1 MRFFTSFLTV
11 LLCSLPALAN
21 MSNSIDYTRLNIV
34 GDAVEGAWNLNANP
48 MTSIDRGVFTWTGT
62 LTADRPFKFMN
73 SDDGWHKHVV
83 ATSKDEIIKD
93 GEIHHLDFYAD
104 WTLPDA
110 LDNKFMVKETGVY
123 VLTVDLRHM
132 SVRLSRQQPA
142 TVYPDK
148 YYITGSALDDNVI
161 EMDKIGNFEFKQ
173 SLQCSPGNIILM
185 DTPTRGEDTR
195 FFIPVFEDVDI
206 SFGMGY
212 SSSLCVTND
221 ADARG
226 WSVSVPGDYALYISC
241 GDNRYSG
248 RRYRP
253 RKHLYLV
260 GGCCESSWNY
270 SDQSNCIFLPNPENA
285 DELIWEGEL
294 RKGWDGNIEP
304 DRFKILT
311 EQSWTSETY
320 HPYVPDTPAEGT
332 LPIRTTAGEDSKWTI
347 AKDGKYRMTVN
358 TKKETISVEY
368 LTTEQTISDNIDN
381 TANVSIETDDSLRL
395 SLDNN
400 KVELTYTPEPVE
412 VSVVSIAGNIIAQK
426 SGITEGIVAD
436 NLAMGVYLILVK
448 GDSLNKSYK
457 VSTGR

>member
-1 MRFFTSFLTV
+1 M
-11 LLCSLPALAN
+11 LP
-21 MSNSIDYTRLNIV
+21 R
-34 GDAVEGAWNLNANP
+34 
-48 MTSIDRGVFTWTGT
+48 
-62 LTADRPFKFMN
+62 
-73 SDDGWHKHVV
+73 
-83 ATSKDEIIKD
+83 
-93 GEIHHLDFYAD
+93 
-104 WTLPDA
+104 
-110 LDNKFMVKETGVY
+110 
-123 VLTVDLRHM
+123 
-132 SVRLSRQQPA
+132 
-142 TVYPDK
+142 
-148 YYITGSALDDNVI
+148 
-161 EMDKIGNFEFKQ
+161 
-173 SLQCSPGNIILM
+173 NIILM

-304 DRFKILT
+304 NRFKILT

-368 LTTEQTISDNIDN
+368 LTTEQTISDNIDK

-395 SLDNN
+395 SFDSN
-400 KVELTYTPEPVE
+400 KVELTYTSEPVE